1 MRIYQLAKK
10 LNLRSNELLKIII
23 NIGIKGK
30 SNLSSLSPEEIKK
43 IKDVV
48 FKKPSPE
55 KKEKIIPR
63 DPVITFLGHVDHGKT
78 TLLDTIRKTRVAEQE
93 VGGITQRIGASEI
106 EFKGKRII
114 FIDTPGHEAFTAMR
128 AQGAQVTDIVVL
140 VIAADDGIM
149 PQTVEAINH
158 ARAAKVPILVAIN
171 KIDKKEANIERVK
184 KQLTK
189 YNLTPEEWGGE
200 TICVEVSALNHQGI
214 NELLEM
220 ILLEAEMLELK
231 TYPKGELEAVVIEG
245 EMDRKKGPF
254 STLLVKKGTLRVGD
268 IIVGKTTY
276 GKVRSLINW
285 KGEVLKEAG
294 PSTPARVLGLSDVG
308 KPGEIFKK
316 VSSEKEARLIVEKS
330 LEKEREKSL
339 ERREISLEALFEKKE
354 EEEEKKVLNLI
365 IKTDTQGSLKAL
377 SDALKNLEKKEQ
389 KINILH
395 GGVGEIKKSDI
406 LLASASGSLII
417 GFNVGII
424 SENDAL
430 AKEEKVETRRYKII
444 YEIIEDVEKILQGLF
459 QPKFEEII
467 IGKTEVREIFKIPQV
482 GIIAGSYVKE
492 GKVVRGDKVRI
503 LRKEKIVGE
512 GIIESLKHF
521 QKDVKE
527 VLSGLECG
535 IGIKGFAEMRKGDVI
550 EVYETK
556 QK

>member
-503 LRKEKIVGE
+503 LREEKIVGE

>member
-10 LNLRSNELLKIII
+10 FNLRSNELLKIILRL
-23 NIGIKGK
+23 GIKGK

-43 IKDVV
+43 IKEVV

-78 TLLDTIRKTRVAEQE
+78 TLLDAIRKTRVAEQE

-106 EFKGKRII
+106 KFKGKRII

-171 KIDKKEANIERVK
+171 KTDKKEANIERVK

-189 YNLTPEEWGGE
+189 YNLAPEEWGGE

-231 TYPKGELEAVVIEG
+231 AYPKGELETVVIEG

-254 STLLVKKGTLRVGD
+254 SSLLVKKGILRVGD
-268 IIVGKTTY
+268 IIVGKITC

-294 PSTPARVLGLSDVG
+294 PSTPVRVLGLSDVG

-316 VSSEKEARLIVEKS
+316 ISSKKEARLIVEKS
-330 LEKEREKSL
+330 AEKEREKGFK
-339 ERREISLEALFEKKE
+339 RRETSLEALFEKKE
-354 EEEEKKVLNLI
+354 KEEEKVLNLI

-377 SDALKNLEKKEQ
+377 CDALKSLEKKER
-389 KINILH
+389 KVNILH

-406 LLASASGSLII
+406 LLASVSNSLII

-430 AKEEKVETRRYKII
+430 AKEEKVEIRKYKII

-459 QPKFEEII
+459 QPELEEII
-467 IGKTEVREIFKIPQV
+467 IGKAEVREIFKIPQV

-492 GKVVRGDKVRI
+492 GKIVRGDKAKI
-503 LRKEKIVGE
+503 LREEKIAGE

-535 IGIKGFAEMRKGDVI
+535 IGIKGFTGIRKGDVI

-556 QK
+556 QR

>member
-23 NIGIKGK
+23 NIGIKRK

-43 IKDVV
+43 IKELV
-48 FKKPSPE
+48 FKKPSSE

-63 DPVITFLGHVDHGKT
+63 NPVITFLGHVDHGKT
-78 TLLDTIRKTRVAEQE
+78 TLLDAIRKTRVAEQE

-149 PQTVEAINH
+149 SQTVEAINH

-200 TICVEVSALNHQGI
+200 TICVEVSALTHQGI

-231 TYPKGELEAVVIEG
+231 AYPEGELEAVVVEG
-245 EMDRKKGPF
+245 EMDREKGPF
-254 STLLVKKGTLRVGD
+254 STLLVKKGTLHVGD

-285 KGEVLKEAG
+285 KGEVLKKAG
-294 PSTPARVLGLSDVG
+294 PSTPVRILGLSNVG

-330 LEKEREKSL
+330 ARKEKEKGL
-339 ERREISLEALFEKKE
+339 KRRETRLEALFEKKE
-354 EEEEKKVLNLI
+354 KEEEKVLNLI

-377 SDALKNLEKKEQ
+377 SDVLKRLEKKGQ
-389 KINILH
+389 RINILH
-395 GGVGEIKKSDI
+395 EGVGEIKKSDI
-406 LLASASGSLII
+406 LLASASDSLII
-417 GFNVGII
+417 GFNTGII
-424 SENDAL
+424 PENNAL
-430 AKEEKVETRRYKII
+430 AKEEKVEIRRYKII
-444 YEIIEDVEKILQGLF
+444 YKIIEDVEKILQGLF
-459 QPKFEEII
+459 QPESEEII

-492 GKVVRGDKVRI
+492 GKIVKGNKVKI
-503 LRKEKIVGE
+503 LRNEKIVGE

-527 VLSGLECG
+527 ILSGLECG
-535 IGIKGFAEMRKGDVI
+535 IGIKGFTEIRKGDVI
-550 EVYETK
+550 EAYETK

>member
-10 LNLRSNELLKIII
+10 LNLRSNELLKIILRL
-23 NIGIKGK
+23 GIKGK

-43 IKDVV
+43 IKEVV

-63 DPVITFLGHVDHGKT
+63 DPAITFLGHVDHGKT
-78 TLLDTIRKTRVAEQE
+78 TLLDAIRKTRVAEQE

-128 AQGAQVTDIVVL
+128 AHGAQVTDIVVL

-171 KIDKKEANIERVK
+171 KIDKKDANIERVK

-189 YNLTPEEWGGE
+189 YNLTPEEWGGK

-231 TYPKGELEAVVIEG
+231 ACPEVELEAVVIEG

-285 KGEVLKEAG
+285 KGKVLKEAG
-294 PSTPARVLGLSDVG
+294 PSTPVRVLGLSGIG

-316 VSSEKEARLIVEKS
+316 ISSEKEARLIAEKS
-330 LEKEREKSL
+330 VEKEREKGSR
-339 ERREISLEALFEKKE
+339 RRETSLEALFEKKE
-354 EEEEKKVLNLI
+354 KEEEEVLNLI
-365 IKTDTQGSLKAL
+365 IKTDTQGSLRAL
-377 SDALKNLEKKEQ
+377 SDALKSLEKKEQ

-406 LLASASGSLII
+406 LLASASDSLII
-417 GFNVGII
+417 DFNVGII
-424 SENDAL
+424 SGNNAL
-430 AKEEKVETRRYKII
+430 AKEEEVEIRKYKII
-444 YEIIEDVEKILQGLF
+444 YEIIEDVEKILQGLL
-459 QPKFEEII
+459 QPEFEEII

-492 GKVVRGDKVRI
+492 GKIVRGDKVKI
-503 LRKEKIVGE
+503 LREKKIVGE

-527 VLSGLECG
+527 ILSGLECG
-535 IGIKGFAEMRKGDVI
+535 IGIKGFTEMRKGDVI

>member
-1 MRIYQLAKK
+1 MRVYQLAKK
-10 LNLRSNELLKIII
+10 FNLRSSELLKIII
-23 NIGIKGK
+23 KVGLKGK
-30 SNLSSLSPEEIKK
+30 SNLSSLSSKEIKK
-43 IKDVV
+43 IKEVV
-48 FKKPSPE
+48 FKKPSSK

-78 TLLDTIRKTRVAEQE
+78 TLLDAIRKTKVAEQE

-106 EFKGKRII
+106 EFKRKRII

-149 PQTVEAINH
+149 PQTVEAIDH

-171 KIDKKEANIERVK
+171 KIDKKEANIDRVK

-189 YNLTPEEWGGE
+189 YNLAPEEWGGE

-214 NELLEM
+214 NKLLEM

-231 TYPKGELEAVVIEG
+231 ASPENELEAVAIEG

-268 IIVGKTTY
+268 IVVGKITY

-285 KGEVLKEAG
+285 KGEMSKEAG
-294 PSTPARVLGLSDVG
+294 PSTPVRILGLSAVG
-308 KPGEIFKK
+308 RPGEIFKK

-330 LEKEREKSL
+330 AEKEREKGL
-339 ERREISLEALFEKKE
+339 KRGEITLEALLEKKE
-354 EEEEKKVLNLI
+354 KEEEKVLNLI
-365 IKTDTQGSLKAL
+365 IKSDTQGSLKAL
-377 SDALKNLEKKEQ
+377 CDALKNLEKKEQ
-389 KINILH
+389 KVNILH
-395 GGVGEIKKSDI
+395 RGVGEIKKSDI

-417 GFNVGII
+417 GFNIGII
-424 SENDAL
+424 SENNAL
-430 AKEEKVETRRYKII
+430 AKEEKVEIRKYKII
-444 YEIIEDVEKILQGLF
+444 YKIIEDIEKILQGLF
-459 QPKFEEII
+459 QPELEETI
-467 IGKTEVREIFKIPQV
+467 IGKAEVREIFKIPQV
-482 GIIAGSYVKE
+482 GTIAGSYVKE
-492 GKVVRGDKVRI
+492 GKIVRGDKARI
-503 LRKEKIVGE
+503 LREGKIVGE

-521 QKDVKE
+521 QKDAKE
-527 VLSGLECG
+527 ILLGLECG

-550 EVYETK
+550 EVYEKK